1 MDIKSSIKT
10 IPDFPKE
17 GIQFRDI
24 TSLISNPEAFNTTIQ
39 EFKKKAEL
47 YDFDAILG
55 LESRGFIF
63 GAPLA
68 LALNKPFILVRKKGK
83 LPRTTISEKYSLE
96 YGEAEIEVH
105 TEDLEGIKNVL
116 IIDDLLA
123 TGGTAQA
130 ACNLV
135 NKLDVAVS
143 ALFFVIELPDLH
155 GRRILENYNIESLVE
170 FSGE

>member
-10 IPDFPKE
+10 IPNFPKE

-24 TSLISNPEAFNTTIQ
+24 TSLIANPEAFNETLDALTNI
-39 EFKKKAEL
+39 ANS

-68 LALNKPFILVRKKGK
+68 NRLDKPFILVRKKGK

-105 TEDLEGIKNVL
+105 VEDLKDMKKVL

-123 TGGTAQA
+123 TGGTAKA

-135 NKLDVAVS
+135 EKLGVS
-143 ALFFVIELPDLH
+143 VEVLMFVIELPDLN
-155 GRRILENYNIESLVE
+155 GRDVLKDFSVESIVE

>member
-1 MDIKSSIKT
+1 MDIKSAIKT
-10 IPDFPKE
+10 IPNFPKE

-24 TSLISNPEAFNTTIQ
+24 TSLISNPKAFKSTIDQ
-39 EFKKKAEL
+39 LKSKTEI

-68 LALNKPFILVRKKGK
+68 LQLNKPFILVRKKGK
-83 LPRTTISEKYSLE
+83 LPRETISEKYSLE

-105 TEDLEGIKNVL
+105 IEDLAGIKKVL

-135 NKLDVAVS
+135 EKLDVEVS
-143 ALFFVIELPDLH
+143 SLFFVIELPDLK
-155 GRRILENYNIESLVE
+155 GREVLKSYNIESLVE